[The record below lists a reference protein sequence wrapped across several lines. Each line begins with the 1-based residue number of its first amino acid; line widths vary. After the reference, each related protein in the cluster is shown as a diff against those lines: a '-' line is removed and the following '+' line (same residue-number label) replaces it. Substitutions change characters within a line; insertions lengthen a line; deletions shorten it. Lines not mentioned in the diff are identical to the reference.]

1 MKPSHLTTPRTMSE
15 CHFDLES
22 DPIERMNKRIMS
34 IRFHVIILAVVAAVV
49 AFDVFIGRPY
59 A

>member
-1 MKPSHLTTPRTMSE
+1 MKPSHLITPRTMSE

-22 DPIERMNKRIMS
+22 DPIERMNKKIMS
-34 IRFHVIILAVVAAVV
+34 IKFHVTVLAIVAAVV